1 MHSTPGS
8 PARSLGSMLV
18 GKILTTAARRFRHRE
33 AVFCPSTGQRASFLE
48 LEERSNRLANALL
61 ALGLPKGSVVA
72 FLCANRIE
80 ILEIYFA
87 LAKCGLPGLPL
98 NYRLAPT
105 EVGDLL
111 ESMQARVLICEARFA
126 ATVEGLAGRCPGIS
140 THVWIGAD
148 APASC
153 IGFEALVAGGEPAL
167 PALEIQE
174 TDVFYYNLTS
184 GTTGLP
190 KCYAITQFNFSA
202 LESTVVGFDLRT
214 DDVFLTAFPAFGRV
228 GFGWSLI
235 AILMGARN
243 ILMDFDPV
251 AALALIESERV
262 TFTNLVPTMAALL
275 LGRDE
280 LATTRLDSL
289 RALCFVG
296 AALPPTI
303 RDETMARLCPRI
315 YEAYG
320 LQEAGN
326 LTVSSPEDRLRK
338 PDSVGLPVL
347 FAEVRVVD
355 ADGRD
360 APVGETGEVIGR
372 SPNSILGYFANPQKT
387 AEAFRNGWFHT
398 GDLGAF
404 DDEGYLYIRGR
415 VKDMIITGGQNVHSS
430 EVEAVVLACPGVS
443 DCAVFGLPDPV
454 WGEVV
459 AVAIVPSGEPPDA
472 ESLQSACREKLA
484 GFKVPRRVFVRQDP
498 LPRTPTG
505 KVQKFLL
512 VERYG
517 SPAHGA

>member
-1 MHSTPGS
+1 
-8 PARSLGSMLV
+8 MLV
-18 GKILTTAARRFRHRE
+18 GNILTTAARRFRQRE
-33 AVFCPSTGQRASFLE
+33 AVFCPSTGQRASFAA

-61 ALGLPKGSVVA
+61 ALGLPKGSVVG

-98 NYRLAPT
+98 NYRLAPA
-105 EVGDLL
+105 EVADLL
-111 ESMQARVLICEARFA
+111 ESMQARVLICESRFA
-126 ATVEGLAGRCPGIS
+126 ATYEGLAGRCPDIQARA
-140 THVWIGAD
+140 WIGEGRPEACV
-148 APASC
+148 A
-153 IGFEALVAGGEPAL
+153 FESLVASGSPSL
-167 PALEIQE
+167 PAVELQE
-174 TDVFYYNLTS
+174 NDVFYYNLTS

-202 LESTVVGFDLRT
+202 LDSTVVGFDLRS
-214 DDVFLTAFPAFGRV
+214 DDVFLTIFPAFGRV

-243 ILMDFDPV
+243 IFMDFDP
-251 AALALIESERV
+251 AAVLGLIERERV
-262 TFTNLVPTMAALL
+262 TFTNLVPTMAAIL
-275 LGRDE
+275 LGREE
-280 LATTRLDSL
+280 LASTRLDSL
-289 RALCFVG
+289 RAICFVG
-296 AALPPTI
+296 SALPPTI
-303 RDETMARLCPRI
+303 REQTLSRLCPRI

-326 LTVSSPEDRLRK
+326 LTLSTPEDRLRK
-338 PDSVGLPVL
+338 PESVGLPVL

-355 ADGRD
+355 TEGRD
-360 APVGETGEVIGR
+360 LAPGETGEVIAR
-372 SPNSILGYFANPQKT
+372 SPNGILAYWANPQKT

-398 GDLGAF
+398 GDLGCF

-415 VKDMIITGGQNVHSS
+415 VKDMIITGGQNVHAS
-430 EVEAVVLACPGVS
+430 EVEAVILALPGVA

-454 WGEVV
+454 WGELVS
-459 AVAIVPSGEPPDA
+459 VAIVPGGNTLEL
-472 ESLQSACREKLA
+472 EQIQTACRERLA
-484 GFKVPRRVFVRQDP
+484 GFKVPRRIFLQADA

-517 SPAHGA
+517 AETQGS